1 MSPDRYD
8 DFDELLRSALRDE
21 ADTITPA
28 GDGLARI
35 QQRVQHRGVR
45 SRWLRPAL
53 ALGSAAV
60 LAGVGVGAA
69 LFVNNSGNATVKIS
83 PTGHHP
89 SQPPETTSPEP
100 ISNKPFPTGAIFP
113 FTNATDEQGW
123 QQDFSNGGT
132 TWQAD
137 PTQVATQWVQ
147 NYLDQPTVNR
157 VISVADDNGGKVVT
171 LGRVLQGEGNNLFAV
186 TAVHLMPYDK
196 AWIVT
201 GASDPNNYMSI
212 SSPAPGG
219 TIITPVTVTGPG
231 FGQDE
236 VVKLDVRDAT
246 SATSY
251 GTAHFG
257 VGNGIKEWNESVNF
271 NRPSSPVGVLVAVD
285 SSNADGGPAR
295 IVAQQ
300 VLFSPAEPNQPPPYF
315 YAVKDNR
322 ITKFASRTGSPIQ
335 YLTAAQPGGGVSDPQ
350 VDATTTG
357 LVFYI
362 QAAGTCANSV
372 MQAPTSSDGAANG
385 TEVAVSDTGYMI
397 SGFAALPISGATT
410 NSQKTAVAY
419 YEQAC
424 DPARQP
430 QARLVMQTSDG
441 TAHTVDFP
449 SQPPQLIGDPSWE
462 PDGIHVDAFVQT
474 GNGGYLTRWDA
485 AKSGSPTPQTQS
497 CRGLGPND
505 GQPTAIEV
513 DGNGTLWVALQT
525 GSSMDVV
532 RCGANGKVKK
542 AFTIPGQDQPADIDV
557 TSDGSAVLLTDNNG
571 KVWRWDGSGN
581 PMQLSTSIPL
591 THVTW

>member
-231 FGQDE
+231 FGTDE
-236 VVKLDVRDAT
+236 VVQLDIRDAT

-335 YLTAAQPGGGVSDPQ
+335 YLTAAQPGGPISDPQ
-350 VDATTTG
+350 VYGSDVYYVQQTG
-357 LVFYI
+357 PCASTVRSVSES
-362 QAAGTCANSV
+362 ADGT
-372 MQAPTSSDGAANG
+372 ANG
-385 TEVAVSDTGYMI
+385 TIWASSESGYTISAFGIGNTAQNSDRYT
-397 SGFAALPISGATT
+397 LVE
-410 NSQKTAVAY
+410 N
-419 YEQAC
+419 AC
-424 DPARQP
+424 DPARSP
-430 QARLVMQTSDG
+430 QAKLVMAEGEHINTINFD
-441 TAHTVDFP
+441 AA
-449 SQPPQLIGDPSWE
+449 PPEIVGDPSYE
-462 PDGIHVDAFVQT
+462 LQSQLPLVDAFVRT
-474 GNGGYLTRWDA
+474 GNQGYIAGYNTFN
-485 AKSGSPTPQTQS
+485 GNTPTPNRNA
-497 CRGLGPND
+497 CPGLDVNSGLP
-505 GQPTAIEV
+505 QALEV